1 MLFPNY
7 LSFAYREGVTPK
19 RHLKISRTRNRNRT
33 DPARALGMKIKQ
45 LVSLVVAIVAATL
58 GTTWA
63 AGHGGGGGAGGFVA
77 GGGGGHVGGSAGH
90 VGGAGGIR
98 SGGPGFRSGP
108 YYYSRGMRFANS
120 GAGQLR
126 APVRQSPSNTITR
139 PGTNN
144 SPAHQLQA
152 SGQRPG
158 FNSMMAH
165 VAERHS
171 GNWHNDWDRRHAHFE
186 HNRFFV
192 FIDGFWCGLDPGFF
206 PWDYYP
212 YYAYDY
218 YPYDYYPGYYA
229 DVEPNYYNENVY
241 SNEPMRD
248 PTVSAVQTE
257 LTQLGYY
264 NGPVD
269 GIFGPTT
276 RDAVAKYQIEKKLE
290 VTGSLSAQTLE
301 SFRLPEPTR
310 AS

>member
-1 MLFPNY
+1 MC
-7 LSFAYREGVTPK
+7 
-19 RHLKISRTRNRNRT
+19 NRNRT
-33 DPARALGMKIKQ
+33 DLARALGMKTKR
-45 LVSLVVAIVAATL
+45 LVTLLVAITAVTL
-58 GTTWA
+58 STAWA
-63 AGHGGGGGAGGFVA
+63 AGHGGGGGGGFVA
-77 GGGGGHVGGSAGH
+77 GGGAHFSSGGGR
-90 VGGAGGIR
+90 VGGAGGVR
-98 SGGPGFRSGP
+98 PAGPGFRSGP
-108 YYYSRGMRFANS
+108 YYYSRGMHFANS
-120 GAGQLR
+120 AAGQLR
-126 APVRQSPSNTITR
+126 APLRRSPSITSTQR
-139 PGTNN
+139 AMNN
-144 SPAHQLQA
+144 SPTRQLQTA
-152 SGQRPG
+152 RQRPG

-165 VAERHS
+165 VAERHG

-241 SNEPMRD
+241 SDEPMRD

-264 NGPVD
+264 GGPID

-276 RDAVAKYQIEKKLE
+276 RDAVAKYQIDKKLD
-290 VTGSLSAQTLE
+290 VTGSLSAQTLQ
-301 SFRLPEPTR
+301 SFGLPQPAT